1 MTQKKS
7 LKTLLILLCS
17 LIYLLGSVIRTAGS
31 DENRADVRDFL
42 LGYCRMTDVVVTGQC
57 LIQPG
62 RIRRSEM
69 RTELCITQSK
79 GCYYCSCQMI
89 TSSTLQQMQI
99 MITNYQRYDFDLT
112 NK

>member
-1 MTQKKS
+1 MA
-7 LKTLLILLCS
+7 
-17 LIYLLGSVIRTAGS
+17 LGGLRKHFGCQIPHLQCYDAHSNQYEAAGS

-69 RTELCITQSK
+69 RTELVESEDDSGNEEK
-79 GCYYCSCQMI
+79 EA
-89 TSSTLQQMQI
+89 
-99 MITNYQRYDFDLT
+99 
-112 NK
+112 